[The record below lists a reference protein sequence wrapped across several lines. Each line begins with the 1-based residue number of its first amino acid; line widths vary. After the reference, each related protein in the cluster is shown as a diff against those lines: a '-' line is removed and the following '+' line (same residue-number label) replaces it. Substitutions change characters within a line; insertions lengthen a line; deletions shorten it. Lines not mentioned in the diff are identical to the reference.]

1 MKITVVGSGFVGMSL
16 SVLLAQHN
24 EVVVYDIN
32 EEKVKNINEKKS
44 TIQDSEIHKYLAEV
58 PLDLQA
64 SSEKQKS
71 YKDADFV
78 IIATPTDYDSIT
90 NHFNTESVDEVI
102 GEILKL
108 NNKAVIIIKST
119 IPVGHTR
126 SLKEKYNTD
135 RIIFSPEFLREG
147 KALHD
152 NLHPSRIIIGDNSNA
167 AKKFAGL
174 LKQGALRENIEVI
187 YMMPDEA
194 ESVKLFANTY
204 LAMRVSFFNEL
215 DSFALFNGLDTES
228 IIKGV
233 CLDNRIGEGYNN
245 PSFGYGG
252 YCLPKDTKQL
262 RANYLDVPNNLISSI
277 VDSNSTRKDFIA
289 DSIIQTNSKTVGI
302 HRLIMKSGSSNYRSS
317 SIQGIMK
324 RIKSKGIKVIVYE
337 PLLEEELFFHSDV
350 IKDLED
356 FKEMSDLIVANRFT
370 DDLIDVKDKVFTR
383 DLFSDN

>member
-44 TIQDSEIHKYLAEV
+44 TIEDSEIHKYLAEV

-64 SSEKQKS
+64 SNEKQIS

-78 IIATPTDYDSIT
+78 IIATPTDYDSVT
-90 NHFNTESVDEVI
+90 NHFNTESVDQVI
-102 GEILKL
+102 EEILKL

-126 SLKEKYNTD
+126 SLKEKHNTD

-174 LKQGALRENIEVI
+174 LKQGALKENIDVI

-215 DSFALFNGLDTES
+215 DSFALFNGLDTEN

-262 RANYLDVPNNLISSI
+262 KANYLDVPNNLISSI

-302 HRLIMKSGSSNYRSS
+302 HRLIMKSGSNNYRSS

-337 PLLEEELFFHSDV
+337 PLLEEEVFFHSDV

>member
-16 SVLLAQHN
+16 SILLAQYN
-24 EVVVYDIN
+24 DVIVFDVD
-32 EEKVKNINEKKS
+32 EERVKKINEKKS
-44 TIQDSEIHKYLAEV
+44 TIEDFDIDLFFSER
-58 PLDLQA
+58 PLNLKA
-64 SSEKQKS
+64 TINKIEA
-71 YKDADFV
+71 YKDADFIV
-78 IIATPTDYDSIT
+78 VATPTDYDPVT
-90 NHFNTESVDEVI
+90 NRFDTESVDKVVEESLDI
-102 GEILKL
+102 
-108 NNKAVIIIKST
+108 NSKAFIVIKST
-119 IPVGHTR
+119 VPVGHTR
-126 SLKEKYNTD
+126 SLQEKFATN
-135 RIIFSPEFLREG
+135 RVFFSPEFLREG

-152 NLHPSRIIIGDNSNA
+152 NLYPSRIIIGDKSEA
-167 AKKFAGL
+167 GLKFADL
-174 LKQGALRENIEVI
+174 LQKGAMKEDIETLFI
-187 YMMPDEA
+187 QSDEA

-233 CLDNRIGEGYNN
+233 CLDDRVGMGYNN

-262 RANYLDVPNNLISSI
+262 RANYFDVPNNLISSI

-289 DSIIQTNSKTVGI
+289 DSIIQTNSNIVGI

-337 PLLEEELFFHSDV
+337 PLLEEEVFFHSKV
-350 IKDLED
+350 IKDLKD
-356 FKEMSDLIVANRFT
+356 FKDMSDLIVANRLT

>member
-1 MKITVVGSGFVGMSL
+1 MKITIVGSGFVGMSL
-16 SVLLAQHN
+16 SILLAQYN
-24 EVVVYDIN
+24 DVIVFDVD
-32 EEKVKNINEKKS
+32 EERVKKINEKKS
-44 TIQDSEIHKYLAEV
+44 TIEDLDIDLFFSER
-58 PLDLQA
+58 PLNLKA
-64 SSEKQKS
+64 TINKIEA
-71 YKDADFV
+71 YKDADFIV
-78 IIATPTDYDSIT
+78 VATPTDYDPVT
-90 NHFNTESVDEVI
+90 NRFDTESVDKVVEESLDI
-102 GEILKL
+102 
-108 NNKAVIIIKST
+108 NSKAFIVIKST
-119 IPVGHTR
+119 VPVGHTR
-126 SLKEKYNTD
+126 SLQEKFATN
-135 RIIFSPEFLREG
+135 RVFFSPEFLREG
-147 KALHD
+147 RALHD
-152 NLHPSRIIIGDNSNA
+152 NLYPSRIIIGDKSEA
-167 AKKFAGL
+167 GLKFADL
-174 LKQGALRENIEVI
+174 LKKGAMKKDIETLYI
-187 YMMPDEA
+187 QSDEA

-233 CLDNRIGEGYNN
+233 CLDDRVGMGYNN

-262 RANYLDVPNNLISSI
+262 RANYFDVPNNLISSI

-289 DSIIQTNSKTVGI
+289 DSIIQTNSNTVGI

-337 PLLEEELFFHSDV
+337 PLLEEEVFFHSKV
-350 IKDLED
+350 IKDLKD
-356 FKEMSDLIVANRFT
+356 FKDMSDLIVANRLT